1 MTIAAAFR
9 PIADAS
15 ISIASAYR
23 PIAVELL
30 YSVKIRDIDIELCE
44 STLLT
49 VVHPY
54 L

>member
-1 MTIAAAFR
+1 MTIAAAFG
-9 PIADAS
+9 PITDAS

-23 PIAVELL
+23 PIAA
-30 YSVKIRDIDIELCE
+30 VKIRDIDIELCE

-49 VVHPY
+49 VVHLY